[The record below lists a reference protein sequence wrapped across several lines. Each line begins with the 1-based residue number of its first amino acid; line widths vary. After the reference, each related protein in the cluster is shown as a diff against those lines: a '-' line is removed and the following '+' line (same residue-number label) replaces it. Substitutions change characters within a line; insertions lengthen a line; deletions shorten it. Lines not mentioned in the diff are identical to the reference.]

1 MFNNSQICVATSRLL
16 VQESI
21 APQFIEAVKQRFA
34 NATTLLGND
43 PLDAS
48 TVYGPMADKVQ
59 FDRVLSYIE
68 KGKQGGQPVIGGHQK
83 GTRGLFI
90 EPTIFVDPDRESAIF
105 KEEIFGPVLNIRT
118 FKTEQ
123 EAIEI
128 ANDTSTGLSGEENK

>member
-1 MFNNSQICVATSRLL
+1 
-16 VQESI
+16 
-21 APQFIEAVKQRFA
+21 
-34 NATTLLGND
+34 
-43 PLDAS
+43 
-48 TVYGPMADKVQ
+48 MADKVQ